1 VGSDVLLF
9 VRPERVSLR
18 PPAED
23 SHGLR
28 ARVTDIEYLGSLVRY
43 TVTAQAGWTMLVDAP
58 PLDGVRQMGEEVTL
72 SFSVEH
78 AQVFPRAT
86 AGEVTGSRL

>member
-1 VGSDVLLF
+1 
-9 VRPERVSLR
+9 
-18 PPAED
+18 
-23 SHGLR
+23 
-28 ARVTDIEYLGSLVRY
+28 
-43 TVTAQAGWTMLVDAP
+43 MLVDAP